1 MVKQTCLVLI
11 GATGALFVLSAAA
24 APQPLD
30 TAEMDRIT
38 AAGSTNPAP
47 NGGAIVGNGSSATL
61 ESRGEVIIDEAA
73 QNEVRAM
80 NFVNSSESTVANGVN
95 VFDSRDAEAA
105 ALEGAQFDLSQS
117 NIITQDQRRLSSL
130 PSYERGANTETIR
143 TNAGSASRSS
153 ATSLLDEV
161 VDLERTFTSDAVTT
175 EGSFSNSSA
184 PTLRIDLDGDIV
196 LGGSDPIFDA
206 DGTYTAEFNAPSTG
220 NSAGLVFNGGVDFDV
235 DGGDI
240 SIDTGDLGVLVDIN
254 LPELGLEFDAM
265 GCLAVNG
272 SCTIDGTRTTTSD
285 EISDHSTLYTLEE
298 SSSSD
303 KTWDR
308 TFHEVVNAAFELRD
322 AQAEYI
328 VVDESAID
336 VSAAYLVNLSG
347 GAQSGLRAMNLV
359 NAAGSAVANGVNVAS
374 HRTGTLEVSGGPLYS
389 LNQSNVINHSR

>member
-1 MVKQTCLVLI
+1 M
-11 GATGALFVLSAAA
+11 
-24 APQPLD
+24 
-30 TAEMDRIT
+30 
-38 AAGSTNPAP
+38 
-47 NGGAIVGNGSSATL
+47 
-61 ESRGEVIIDEAA
+61 
-73 QNEVRAM
+73 
-80 NFVNSSESTVANGVN
+80 
-95 VFDSRDAEAA
+95 
-105 ALEGAQFDLSQS
+105 
-117 NIITQDQRRLSSL
+117 
-130 PSYERGANTETIR
+130 
-143 TNAGSASRSS
+143 
-153 ATSLLDEV
+153 
-161 VDLERTFTSDAVTT
+161 
-175 EGSFSNSSA
+175 
-184 PTLRIDLDGDIV
+184 
-196 LGGSDPIFDA
+196 
-206 DGTYTAEFNAPSTG
+206 
-220 NSAGLVFNGGVDFDV
+220 
-235 DGGDI
+235 
-240 SIDTGDLGVLVDIN
+240 DIN